1 MTAPVPSADGA
12 TPSAATC
19 RHTTLRAYLPVAI
32 AAAVL
37 AAVPLAL
44 GGSGYLMSLATTALV
59 FAAYAIGM
67 NVIFG
72 SSGQLFLCL
81 GALAGVA
88 GFTSVLLADDQGWP
102 LALSVTTGVVLA
114 TAIGA
119 LFSWVAVRRNLGVI
133 FVGIVTLAF
142 SLVFTNLVQGL
153 RTLTGGETGRVVDAG
168 GAALRGPISSYYLFL
183 GVVVG
188 FLALYRWLEGSRTG
202 WAWRALKDDPVAAE
216 LAGVDVARARILAG
230 TIGAAMVGLI
240 GALFAHHEAFISP
253 TSYAFAHVDVRVL
266 IVIAFG
272 GIGSL
277 LGPVVG
283 AVTLG
288 VIDEVL
294 RPLGQLRLAVY
305 GALLLALF
313 LGFRRGVVP
322 AVADVVTTWR
332 RARTPS
338 DAPAAGRGTRASKH

>member
-1 MTAPVPSADGA
+1 MTAPDRLP
-12 TPSAATC
+12 P
-19 RHTTLRAYLPVAI
+19 LRAYAPVVST
-32 AAAVL
+32 AAVL

-44 GGSGYLMSLATTALV
+44 GGSRYLMSLASTALV

-88 GFTSVLLADDQGWP
+88 GYTSALLADERAWP
-102 LALSVTTGVVLA
+102 LALSVPIGVALA

-119 LFSWVAVRRNLGVI
+119 LFSWVAVRRNLEVI

-153 RTLTGGETGRVVDAG
+153 RTVTGGETGRVVDTG
-168 GAALRGPISSYYLFL
+168 GVVLRGPITSYYLFL
-183 GVVVG
+183 GVVVA
-188 FLALYRWLEGSRTG
+188 FLACYRWLERSRTG

-230 TIGAAMVGLI
+230 AIGAAMVGLT

-266 IVIAFG
+266 IVVAFG

-283 AVTLG
+283 AVALG

-305 GALLLALF
+305 GALLIALF
-313 LGFRRGVVP
+313 LGVRRGVVP
-322 AVADVVTTWR
+322 TLGSLFDLGRRPSSDV
-332 RARTPS
+332 PS
-338 DAPAAGRGTRASKH
+338 SGGGSAASGQGAEASKH

>member
-1 MTAPVPSADGA
+1 MTAPDQHAM
-12 TPSAATC
+12 
-19 RHTTLRAYLPVAI
+19 LRSYAPVAI
-32 AAAVL
+32 TAAVL
-37 AAVPLAL
+37 AAVPLAF
-44 GGSGYLMSLATTALV
+44 GSSGYLMSLASSALV

-88 GFTSVLLADDQGWP
+88 GYTSVLLADERAWP
-102 LALSVTTGVVLA
+102 LVLSVPTGVALA

-119 LFSWVAVRRNLGVI
+119 LFSWVAVRRNLAVI

-153 RTLTGGETGRVVDAG
+153 RTVTGGETGRAVETG
-168 GAALRGPISSYYLFL
+168 GVALRGPITSYYLFL
-183 GVVVG
+183 GIVVG
-188 FLALYRWLEGSRTG
+188 FLALYRWLERSRTG
-202 WAWRALKDDPVAAE
+202 WAWRALKDDPIAAA

-230 TIGAAMVGLI
+230 AIGAAMVGLT

-266 IVIAFG
+266 IVVAFG

-283 AVTLG
+283 AVALG

-305 GALLLALF
+305 GALLIALF
-313 LGFRRGVVP
+313 LGVRRGVVP
-322 AVADVVTTWR
+322 ALTSLVAPR
-332 RARTPS
+332 RRPDGVS
-338 DAPAAGRGTRASKH
+338 SGRGAGSSKH

>member
-1 MTAPVPSADGA
+1 MTGPDRRA
-12 TPSAATC
+12 
-19 RHTTLRAYLPVAI
+19 RLRADVPI
-32 AAAVL
+32 AVTAVVL

-44 GGSGYLMSLATTALV
+44 GGSGYLMSLASTALV

-88 GFTSVLLADDQGWP
+88 GYTSVLLADDRGWP
-102 LALSVTTGVVLA
+102 LVLSIPTGVALA
-114 TAIGA
+114 TAIGVS
-119 LFSWVAVRRNLGVI
+119 FSWVAVRRNLEVI

-142 SLVFTNLVQGL
+142 SLVFTTLVQGL
-153 RTLTGGETGRVVDAG
+153 RTATGGETGRVVDAG
-168 GAALRGPISSYYLFL
+168 GALLRGPITSYYLL
-183 GVVVG
+183 LAVVLCY
-188 FLALYRWLEGSRTG
+188 LALYHWLERSRTG
-202 WAWRALKDDPVAAE
+202 WAWRALKDDPIAAE

-230 TIGAAMVGLI
+230 AIGAAMVGLA

-266 IVIAFG
+266 IVLAFG

-283 AVTLG
+283 AVALG

-305 GALLLALF
+305 GALLIALF
-313 LGFRRGVVP
+313 LGLQRGVVP
-322 AVADVVTTWR
+322 AVTGLATTRTR
-332 RARTPS
+332 R
-338 DAPAAGRGTRASKH
+338 GRGLDTIRTRRDGDASTDGPEAPKH

>member
-1 MTAPVPSADGA
+1 MTAPDRTTAGVP
-12 TPSAATC
+12 PPAAPDRRTV
-19 RHTTLRAYLPVAI
+19 LRAYAPVAI
-32 AAAVL
+32 TAAVL

-44 GGSGYLMSLATTALV
+44 GDSGYLMSLASSALV
-59 FAAYAIGM
+59 FAAYAIGL
-67 NVIFG
+67 NVLFG

-88 GFTSVLLADDQGWP
+88 GYISVLLADDRGWP
-102 LALSVTTGVVLA
+102 LVLSVATGVASA
-114 TAIGA
+114 TALGA
-119 LFSWVAVRRNLGVI
+119 SFSWVAVRRNLEVI

-153 RTLTGGETGRVVDAG
+153 RTVTGGETGRVVDSG
-168 GAALRGPISSYYLFL
+168 GAILRGPSTSYYLFL

-188 FLALYRWLEGSRTG
+188 YLALYRWLERSRTG
-202 WAWRALKDDPVAAE
+202 WAWRALRDDPIAAG
-216 LAGVDVARARILAG
+216 LAGVDVAGARILAG
-230 TIGAAMVGLI
+230 AIGAAMVGLA

-253 TSYAFAHVDVRVL
+253 TSYAFAHVDVRTLV
-266 IVIAFG
+266 VVAFG

-283 AVTLG
+283 AIALG

-305 GALLLALF
+305 GALLIALF
-313 LGFRRGVVP
+313 LGLRRGVVP
-322 AVADVVTTWR
+322 AVVDLVAPSTR
-332 RARTPS
+332 RGGAS
-338 DAPAAGRGTRASKH
+338 ASRGSSTSKH

>member
-1 MTAPVPSADGA
+1 MTAPDRATIRTPPPGA
-12 TPSAATC
+12 TGHRAV
-19 RHTTLRAYLPVAI
+19 LRAYAPVAVT
-32 AAAVL
+32 AAVL

-44 GGSGYLMSLATTALV
+44 SGSGYLMSLATSALV

-67 NVIFG
+67 NVLFG

-88 GFTSVLLADDQGWP
+88 GYTSVLLADDRGWP
-102 LALSVTTGVVLA
+102 LVLSMTTGVALA
-114 TAIGA
+114 TAVGT

-133 FVGIVTLAF
+133 FVGIVTLSF

-153 RTLTGGETGRVVDAG
+153 RTVTGGETGRVVEAG
-168 GAALRGPISSYYLFL
+168 GAVLRGPSTSYYLFL

-188 FLALYRWLEGSRTG
+188 YLALYRWLERSRTG

-216 LAGVDVARARILAG
+216 LAGVDVAGARILAAAV
-230 TIGAAMVGLI
+230 GAAMVGLA

-253 TSYAFAHVDVRVL
+253 TSYAFAHVDVRTLV
-266 IVIAFG
+266 VVAFG

-283 AVTLG
+283 AIVLG

-305 GALLLALF
+305 GALLIALF

-322 AVADVVTTWR
+322 AVVDLVT
-332 RARTPS
+332 
-338 DAPAAGRGTRASKH
+338 RGTRPSGARSAHGWEAPKH

>member
-1 MTAPVPSADGA
+1 MTARDQRDSPRVYAP
-12 TPSAATC
+12 
-19 RHTTLRAYLPVAI
+19 I
-32 AAAVL
+32 AVTAVVL
-37 AAVPLAL
+37 AAVPLVL
-44 GGSGYLMSLATTALV
+44 GGSGYLVSLASTALV

-88 GFTSVLLADDQGWP
+88 GYTSVLLADDRGWP
-102 LALSVTTGVVLA
+102 LVLSVPAGVALA

-119 LFSWVAVRRNLGVI
+119 SFSWVAVRRNLEVI

-142 SLVFTNLVQGL
+142 SLVFTNLLQGL
-153 RTLTGGETGRVVDAG
+153 RTVTGGETGRVVDAG
-168 GAALRGPISSYYLFL
+168 GALLRGPVTAYYLL
-183 GVVVG
+183 LAVVLSY
-188 FLALYRWLEGSRTG
+188 LALYQWLERSRTG
-202 WAWRALKDDPVAAE
+202 WAWRALKDDPIAAE

-230 TIGAAMVGLI
+230 AIGAAMVGLA

-266 IVIAFG
+266 IVLAFG

-283 AVTLG
+283 AVALG

-305 GALLLALF
+305 GALLIVLF
-313 LGFRRGVVP
+313 LGLRRGVVP
-322 AVADVVTTWR
+322 AVTDLVATRIRRGPGRVATRTR
-332 RARTPS
+332 RAS
-338 DAPAAGRGTRASKH
+338 DRSTDGREAPKH